1 MCVHVYMC
9 VLVCL
14 YVFLNITCISYT
26 PTNLPDILMKLFK
39 NFSGASLSPFLFC
52 LLPVVRAVI
61 VVVRVVVVIVVI
73 KISKQSGNNSHTFA
87 PAATQLILLN
97 IHEQNEA
104 RSR

>member
-1 MCVHVYMC
+1 MCVSVS
-9 VLVCL
+9 VCAFQNYL
-14 YVFLNITCISYT
+14 HFLHANKFARYINEI
-26 PTNLPDILMKLFK
+26 IQKLFWRPP
-39 NFSGASLSPFLFC
+39 FPFLFC
-52 LLPVVRAVI
+52 LLPVVRADVV
-61 VVVRVVVVIVVI
+61 VVVRAVVVI

>member
-1 MCVHVYMC
+1 MCVSVP
-9 VLVCL
+9 VCAFENYL
-14 YVFLNITCISYT
+14 HFLHANKFARYINEI
-26 PTNLPDILMKLFK
+26 IQKLFWRP
-39 NFSGASLSPFLFC
+39 PFPLLFC
-52 LLPVVRAVI
+52 LLPVVRD
-61 VVVRVVVVIVVI
+61 VVVVHSVVVVI